1 MSDKF
6 WITNPIILITE
17 YYSLIPTKNMTR
29 IQQMNAI
36 TRLLMYIII
45 LCLIFNTGN
54 NIILILLVTIL
65 MIICFYFIY
74 KIDDKGIEKDLLN
87 ESEYNIDEFNES
99 NAECSFGSC
108 SKKNN
113 NVLNYPTLDI
123 YDKNK
128 NRVLKLTG
136 KYPNLNV
143 DVQSGYI
150 DSDGNYKI
158 GSYYSAITPD
168 NNKKK
173 KKKKQVSWEKDKIYN
188 KNNCRKPSKENPFA
202 NIVFSDYLDASNIA
216 EPCNTDDANIEEE
229 KQNLYNSTLF
239 RNIEDAWERQNSQRN
254 FYTMPIQQTPNSQ
267 TDFANWLYKTGP
279 TCHENTAYCNY
290 YEDPTMVSS
299 RY

>member
-1 MSDKF
+1 MSDIF
-6 WITNPIILITE
+6 WISKPSILITE
-17 YYSLIPTKNMTR
+17 FYSVIPTKNMTR

-36 TRLLMYIII
+36 TRFLMYFII
-45 LCLIFNTGN
+45 LCLIFNAGN
-54 NIILILLVTIL
+54 NIILILLLTIV

-74 KIDDKGIEKDLLN
+74 KTDDKGISRDFL
-87 ESEYNIDEFNES
+87 DES
-99 NAECSFGSC
+99 NYGAEKFSENKGECSFGAC
-108 SKKNN
+108 SKARN

-128 NRVLKLTG
+128 NRVLKLKG

-150 DSDGNYKI
+150 DMNGNYKI
-158 GSYYSAITPD
+158 GSNYSDISQE
-168 NNKKK
+168 NSKKNKTKSI
-173 KKKKQVSWEKDKIYN
+173 SWEKNNLYN

-216 EPCNTDDANIEEE
+216 EPCNADDAEVEKE
-229 KQNLYNSTLF
+229 KQNLYNSSLF

-267 TDFANWLYKTGP
+267 TDFANWLFKTGP
-279 TCHENTAYCNY
+279 TCHENSAYCNY
-290 YEDPTMVSS
+290 YEDPSMVSP